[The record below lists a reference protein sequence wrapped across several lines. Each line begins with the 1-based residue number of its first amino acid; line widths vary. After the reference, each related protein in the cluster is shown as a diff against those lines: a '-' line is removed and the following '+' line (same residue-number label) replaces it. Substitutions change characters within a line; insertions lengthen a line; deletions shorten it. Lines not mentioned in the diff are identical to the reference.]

1 MLIVLD
7 TSEGSIPVERKI
19 KIVTVVRVKLILEM
33 PKESV
38 SHLSVRKVRQT

>member
-7 TSEGSIPVERKI
+7 TPEGSILVERRI
-19 KIVTVVRVKLILEM
+19 KIVTVVRVKLILER